1 MHIKK
6 LLTFEADG
14 YRRWGVLSADEQGV
28 YSADALEEA
37 YFTPLTETL
46 SEFIRQG
53 NDSLSALAY
62 ALEQNE
68 KTQAVS
74 PIPLNRIRIVSPL
87 PENER
92 NIFCIGK
99 NYPDHIAEFERTAK
113 ADIPAHPVI
122 FTKAAAAVIGTED
135 TIQAHASLT
144 KELDYEGELA
154 VIIGKTGADIPLAE
168 AMDYVYGFTILND
181 VTARDLQRRHSQWF
195 HGKSLDTFCPMGPY
209 ILLRDAAPDHFT
221 IRTEVN
227 GEIRQDASTSECIF
241 SIPQLLHILSQGT
254 TVHAGDVLATGTPAG
269 VGIGF
274 QPPKFLKAGDTVR
287 ITISSI
293 GTLTNTVR

>member
-1 MHIKK
+1 MRIKK

-37 YFTPLTETL
+37 FFTPLTETL

-74 PIPLNRIRIVSPL
+74 PIPLNRIHIVSPL

-122 FTKAAAAVIGTED
+122 FTKAAAVIGTED

>member
-1 MHIKK
+1 MRIKK

-37 YFTPLTETL
+37 FFTPLTETL

-74 PIPLNRIRIVSPL
+74 PIPLHRIRIVSPL

-99 NYPDHIAEFERTAK
+99 NYPNHIAEFERTAK
-113 ADIPAHPVI
+113 ADMPAHPVI
-122 FTKAAAAVIGTED
+122 FTKAATAVIGTED

-181 VTARDLQRRHSQWF
+181 VTARDLQRCHSQWF

-209 ILLRDAAPDHFT
+209 ILLRDTAPDHFT

>member
-1 MHIKK
+1 MRIKK
-6 LLTFEADG
+6 LLTFETDG
-14 YRRWGVLSADEQGV
+14 YRRWGVLSEDEQGV

-37 YFTPLTETL
+37 FFTPLTETL

-74 PIPLNRIRIVSPL
+74 PIPLHRIRIVSPL

-122 FTKAAAAVIGTED
+122 FTKAATAVIGTED

>member
-1 MHIKK
+1 MRIKK

-37 YFTPLTETL
+37 FFTPLTETL

-74 PIPLNRIRIVSPL
+74 PIPLHRIRIVSPL

-99 NYPDHIAEFERTAK
+99 NYPNHIAEFKRTAK
-113 ADIPAHPVI
+113 ADMPAHPVI
-122 FTKAAAAVIGTED
+122 FTKAATAVIGTED
-135 TIQAHASLT
+135 TIQAHAALT

>member
-1 MHIKK
+1 MRIKK

-37 YFTPLTETL
+37 FFTPLTETL

-74 PIPLNRIRIVSPL
+74 PMPLNRIRIVSPL

-135 TIQAHASLT
+135 TIQAHAALT

-168 AMDYVYGFTILND
+168 AMNYVYGFTILND
-181 VTARDLQRRHSQWF
+181 VTARDLQRRHNQWF

>member
-37 YFTPLTETL
+37 FFTPLTETL

-68 KTQAVS
+68 KAQAVS

>member
-1 MHIKK
+1 MRIKK

-37 YFTPLTETL
+37 FFTPLTETL

-74 PIPLNRIRIVSPL
+74 PMPLNRIRIVSPL

-122 FTKAAAAVIGTED
+122 FTKAAAVIGTED
-135 TIQAHASLT
+135 TIQAHAALT

>member
-1 MHIKK
+1 MRIKK

-37 YFTPLTETL
+37 FFTPLTETL

-74 PIPLNRIRIVSPL
+74 PMPLNRIRIVSPL

-99 NYPDHIAEFERTAK
+99 NYPDHIAEFERPAK

-135 TIQAHASLT
+135 TIQAHAALT

-168 AMDYVYGFTILND
+168 AMNYVYGFTILND
-181 VTARDLQRRHSQWF
+181 VTARDLQRRHNQWF

>member
-1 MHIKK
+1 MRIKK

-37 YFTPLTETL
+37 FFTPLTETL

-62 ALEQNE
+62 ALERNE

-181 VTARDLQRRHSQWF
+181 VTARDLQRCHSQWF

-209 ILLRDAAPDHFT
+209 ILLRNAAPDHFT

>member
-1 MHIKK
+1 MRIKK

-37 YFTPLTETL
+37 FFTPLTETL

-181 VTARDLQRRHSQWF
+181 VTARDLQRCHSQWF

-227 GEIRQDASTSECIF
+227 GEIQQDASTSECIF

>member
-1 MHIKK
+1 MRIKK
-6 LLTFEADG
+6 LLTFETDG
-14 YRRWGVLSADEQGV
+14 YRRWGVLSADERGV

-37 YFTPLTETL
+37 FFTPLTETL

-74 PIPLNRIRIVSPL
+74 PIPLHRIRIVSPL

-99 NYPDHIAEFERTAK
+99 NYPNHIAEFERTAK
-113 ADIPAHPVI
+113 ADMPAHPVI
-122 FTKAAAAVIGTED
+122 FTKAATAVIGTED

-221 IRTEVN
+221 IRTEIN

>member
-1 MHIKK
+1 MRIKK

-37 YFTPLTETL
+37 FFTPLTETL

-74 PIPLNRIRIVSPL
+74 PIPLHRIRIVSPL

-99 NYPDHIAEFERTAK
+99 NYPNHIAEFERTAK
-113 ADIPAHPVI
+113 ADMPAHPVI
-122 FTKAAAAVIGTED
+122 FTKAATAVIGTED
-135 TIQAHASLT
+135 TIQAHAALT

>member
-1 MHIKK
+1 MRIKK
-6 LLTFEADG
+6 LLTFETDG
-14 YRRWGVLSADEQGV
+14 YRRWGVLSEDERGV

-37 YFTPLTETL
+37 FFTPLTETL

-74 PIPLNRIRIVSPL
+74 PIPLHRIRIVSPL

-99 NYPDHIAEFERTAK
+99 NYPNHIAEFERTAK
-113 ADIPAHPVI
+113 ADMPAHPVI
-122 FTKAAAAVIGTED
+122 FTKASTAVIGTED

-221 IRTEVN
+221 IRTEIN

>member
-1 MHIKK
+1 MRIKK

-37 YFTPLTETL
+37 FFTPLTETL

-68 KTQAVS
+68 KTQA
-74 PIPLNRIRIVSPL
+74 VSPL

-181 VTARDLQRRHSQWF
+181 VTARDLQRCHSQWF